1 MFLYR
6 VIFGICIVF
15 LFNNVCFS
23 SCSVEATENYNRNA
37 VWQVREFAEMVT
49 KKNDNKQRP
58 FIVVDKRQA
67 TIYVYDADGVLLGK
81 APVLLGMAVGDELP
95 IEIARRPLSQIK
107 PSYRITPAGR
117 YIAEIGR
124 DTHGQEVL
132 WVDFSGNLAIHPVIN
147 VPKQR
152 RYERLKSQAIDD
164 NRISWGCINVPKMFF
179 KKYIGVYFSRTKGMV
194 YILPEVES
202 INKYLWFEK

>member
-6 VIFGICIVF
+6 AIFWICILF

-23 SCSVEATENYNRNA
+23 PCSVEATENYNRNPA
-37 VWQVREFAEMVT
+37 WQVREFAEMVT

-58 FIVVDKRQA
+58 FIVVDKKQA

-107 PSYRITPAGR
+107 PPYRITPAGR

-152 RYERLKSQAIDD
+152 RLERLKSQAIDD

>member
-6 VIFGICIVF
+6 VIFGICILF

-23 SCSVEATENYNRNA
+23 PCSVEATENYNRNA
-37 VWQVREFAEMVT
+37 AWQVREFAEMVT

-58 FIVVDKRQA
+58 FIVVDKKQA

-107 PSYRITPAGR
+107 PPYRITPAGR

-152 RYERLKSQAIDD
+152 RLERLKSQAIDD

>member
-6 VIFGICIVF
+6 VIFGICILF

-23 SCSVEATENYNRNA
+23 PCSVEATENYNRNA
-37 VWQVREFAEMVT
+37 AWQVREFAEMVT

-58 FIVVDKRQA
+58 FIVVDKKQA

-107 PSYRITPAGR
+107 PPYRITPAGR

-152 RYERLKSQAIDD
+152 RLERLKSQAIDD
-164 NRISWGCINVPKMFF
+164 NRISLGCINVPKMFF